1 MGSVRVHARGTLFL
15 DFRHQGRRCR
25 EYTALPD
32 SAVNRQR
39 LQKTLLR
46 IEQQIK
52 EGTFD
57 YAATFPASANLMAP
71 AQLTSSAAA
80 VAPTVAP
87 GARHHTPL
95 FRVFIEQWII
105 EHSVEWR
112 RSHLRTLR
120 STVNGHLLPRF
131 GDVPVGGIKRED
143 VLSFRTQLA
152 ALPGRKPDSRLS
164 PKRINSVMAILRQIL
179 NEAAE
184 RHGFASPVA
193 TLKPLKVR
201 RTDVR
206 PFSLA
211 EVQLLLSTVRPDYR
225 DYLTVRCFTGMR
237 SGEVDGL
244 QWKYVDFERRLILIR
259 ETRVLGEDE
268 YTKTDG
274 SQREIQMSNVVYD
287 ALKRQE
293 KASRPLSKYVFCN
306 REGNPIDNKNF
317 VNRVWA
323 PLLRNLG
330 LEIRRPYQMRHT
342 AATLWLAAG
351 ENPEWIARQLGHAN
365 TEMLFKVYSRYVPN
379 LTRQDGSAM
388 ERLLAANLETE
399 AAVRIRP

>member
-80 VAPTVAP
+80 VAANRCAGLHVID
-87 GARHHTPL
+87 TPL

-131 GDVPVGGIKRED
+131 GDVPVGGITRED

-164 PKRINSVMAILRQIL
+164 PSASTPSWRSCGRSSTRQQ
-179 NEAAE
+179 NVT
-184 RHGFASPVA
+184 ASPPRSRHSSRSRCA
-193 TLKPLKVR
+193 ARMCGPSAWLKSSCCF
-201 RTDVR
+201 R
-206 PFSLA
+206 PCA
-211 EVQLLLSTVRPDYR
+211 
-225 DYLTVRCFTGMR
+225 LTTG
-237 SGEVDGL
+237 
-244 QWKYVDFERRLILIR
+244 
-259 ETRVLGEDE
+259 T
-268 YTKTDG
+268 T
-274 SQREIQMSNVVYD
+274 
-287 ALKRQE
+287 
-293 KASRPLSKYVFCN
+293 
-306 REGNPIDNKNF
+306 
-317 VNRVWA
+317 
-323 PLLRNLG
+323 
-330 LEIRRPYQMRHT
+330 
-342 AATLWLAAG
+342 
-351 ENPEWIARQLGHAN
+351 
-365 TEMLFKVYSRYVPN
+365 
-379 LTRQDGSAM
+379 
-388 ERLLAANLETE
+388 
-399 AAVRIRP
+399 